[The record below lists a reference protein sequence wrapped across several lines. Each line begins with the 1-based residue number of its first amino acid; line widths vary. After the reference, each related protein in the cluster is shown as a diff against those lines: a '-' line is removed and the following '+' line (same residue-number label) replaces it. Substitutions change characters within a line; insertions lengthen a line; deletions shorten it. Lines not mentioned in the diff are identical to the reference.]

1 MVSDGLLARSPTNDS
16 NVNPQLPTT
25 SLATRIQLEHQKRGM
40 LTFLYIDMLYR
51 LYIIK
56 SYFVAAAMLGILIW
70 WMVKA
75 HGATFNAWTT
85 PKALTGSAKA
95 WLVLQ
100 TFNAGVGAAS
110 SLTVNQGTIGRL
122 SGGFGQALTASSLS
136 AYVGDMARYA
146 TVPNDQLYTTLIAY
160 PIASALPCL
169 FGVLVASAAYRVTG
183 TAYWNLWE

>member
-1 MVSDGLLARSPTNDS
+1 MV
-16 NVNPQLPTT
+16 
-25 SLATRIQLEHQKRGM
+25 
-40 LTFLYIDMLYR
+40 
-51 LYIIK
+51 
-56 SYFVAAAMLGILIW
+56 GILIW

-85 PKALTGSAKA
+85 PKELTGSAKA

-110 SLTVNQGTIGRL
+110 SLTVNQG
-122 SGGFGQALTASSLS
+122 
-136 AYVGDMARYA
+136 DMARYA
-146 TVPNDQLYTTLIAY
+146 THPNDQLWTTLIAY
-160 PIASALPCL
+160 PLASALPCL